1 MQTIPEEIKRVEISW
16 DGLILRNW
24 SGKDVFYADPD
35 TGNLT
40 LEGSVVATSGY
51 IGGWK
56 LTKNELSSEGIRLI
70 SAPDD
75 EAGIELNPNMTY
87 AKTAVNTDG
96 KRLYAHYGLD
106 GDGNIISNAIYYL
119 TEEKDDIIRLDDEI
133 YVEEVTPVSVR
144 PKYVHIDTPSYEANE
159 QTNTTSESG
168 GTNIDD
174 PYTLTAEGSQTIENT
189 GYTTYV
195 MLANDH
201 TTYALYD
208 VDKKIVYTFD
218 DNGLKAEWL

>member
-1 MQTIPEEIKRVEISW
+1 MQTIPDEIKRVEISW
-16 DGLILRNW
+16 NGLILRNW

-51 IGGWK
+51 LGGWK
-56 LTKNELSSEGIRLI
+56 LTENELSSKGIRLI
-70 SAPDD
+70 SAPND

-87 AKTAVNTDG
+87 AKTAVDNDG
-96 KRLYAHYGLD
+96 NRLYAHYGFD
-106 GDGNIISNAIYYL
+106 GDGNMISGVIYYL
-119 TEEKDDIIRLDDEI
+119 TEEKDGNIEENEAV
-133 YVEEVTPVSVR
+133 YVEEVTPTSVR
-144 PKYVHIDTPSYEANE
+144 PKYVHVDTSYTANE

-174 PYTLTAEGSQTIENT
+174 HYTLTAEGSQTTENT
-189 GYTTYV
+189 GYTAYV

-208 VDKKIVYTFD
+208 VDKKITYTFNA
-218 DNGLKAEWL
+218 NGLDAEWL